1 MCGATGEV
9 RLDGQTPDIGA
20 VSAMAEAMAPRGPD
34 AAGVWSQGRVALG
47 HRRLKI
53 IDLSEAGAQPMV
65 DSQLGLAV
73 CWNGCI
79 YNYQDLRGELRSH
92 GYRFFSHSDTEVLLK
107 AYHHWGDRFVHRLKG
122 MFAFAIV
129 ERDSGRVLLGRDRLG
144 IKPLYLTED
153 AHRIRFASSLPALL
167 AGGGV
172 DTRIDPVALHH
183 YLSFHSVVPPPHTI
197 LRGVSKV
204 PPASLVA
211 IEPDGRKT
219 TRTYWEPDFTR
230 REERADWSERDWED
244 AVLASLRLAVQ
255 RRLVADV
262 PVGCLLSGG
271 VDSSLIVGLLAEAG
285 QTGMSTFS
293 IGFESVGGVKGDEFH
308 YSDIVAERFATDHHQ
323 IRIGTDR
330 MLPALD
336 GAIGAMSEPM
346 VSHDCVAFYLLSQ
359 EVAKHV
365 KVVQSGQGADEVF
378 AGYHWYPPM
387 GKPDAA
393 TVEGSVASYR
403 TAFFDRDSAGVAALV
418 TPSYLAEAKGRRP
431 DGSEAKGRRPDGS
444 EATGRRP
451 DGSDGDPSGRFV
463 TDHFARAGAATGVDR
478 ALRLDATV
486 MLVDDPVKRV
496 DNMTMAWGLEGRV
509 PFLDHELVELAAT
522 CPPEL
527 KTAHQGKGVLKEA
540 ARRVI
545 PADVIDRPKGY
556 FPVPALTHLEGPYL
570 DLVRDALYAP
580 AAKERGL
587 FRPEAVD
594 RLLADPN
601 GRLTPLRG
609 NELWQIALLELWLQR
624 HGITGAAA

>member
-1 MCGATGEV
+1 V
-9 RLDGQTPDIGA
+9 GA
-20 VSAMAEAMAPRGPD
+20 VAAMAEAMAPRGPD

-65 DSQLGLAV
+65 DSELGLAV

-79 YNYQDLRGELRSH
+79 YNYKQLRRELSEH

-107 AYHHWGDRFVHRLKG
+107 AYHRWGDRFVDRLFG

-144 IKPLYLTED
+144 IKPLYLTENTS
-153 AHRIRFASSLPALL
+153 RVRFASSLPALL
-167 AGGGV
+167 AGGDV
-172 DTRIDPVALHH
+172 DTRIDAVALHH
-183 YLSFHSVVPPPHTI
+183 YMTFHSVVPPPRTI
-197 LRGVSKV
+197 LRGVTKV

-211 IEPDGRKT
+211 IEPDGRRT
-219 TRTYWEPDFTR
+219 TTTYWEPDFSR
-230 REERADWSERDWED
+230 RDDRADWSEQDWED
-244 AVLASLRLAVQ
+244 AVLAALRVAVD

-285 QTGMSTFS
+285 QHGLATFS
-293 IGFESVGGVKGDEFH
+293 IGFESVNGVKGDEFR
-308 YSDIVAERFATDHHQ
+308 YSDIIAERFETDHHQ

-387 GKPDAA
+387 ADA
-393 TVEGSVASYR
+393 TSLEGSVARYR
-403 TAFFDRDSAGVAALV
+403 KAFFDRDSDGVAGLV
-418 TPSYLAEAKGRRP
+418 TPAYLA
-431 DGSEAKGRRPDGS
+431 
-444 EATGRRP
+444 
-451 DGSDGDPSGRFV
+451 DGDPSEQFV
-463 TDHFARAGAATGVDR
+463 TEHFAHAGAATGVDR
-478 ALRLDATV
+478 ALRLDTTV

-527 KTAHQGKGVLKEA
+527 KTAHEGKGVLKQA
-540 ARRVI
+540 ARKVI

-624 HGITGAAA
+624 HGVTGAAA

>member
-1 MCGATGEV
+1 MCGAAGEV
-9 RLDGQTPDIGA
+9 RLDNQAPDVAA
-20 VSAMAEAMAPRGPD
+20 VAAMAATMEPRGPD

-65 DSQLGLAV
+65 DAELGLTIA
-73 CWNGCI
+73 WNGCI
-79 YNYQDLRGELRSH
+79 YNYEALRDELAGH

-107 AYHHWGDRFVHRLKG
+107 AYHHWGDRFVDRLYG
-122 MFAFAIV
+122 MFAFAIT

-144 IKPLYLTED
+144 IKPLYISED
-153 AHRIRFASSLPALL
+153 SHRIRFASSLPALL

-172 DTRIDPVALHH
+172 DTRIDPIALHH
-183 YLSFHSVVPPPHTI
+183 YLTFHSVVPAPRTI
-197 LRGVSKV
+197 LCGVRKLS
-204 PPASLVA
+204 PGTLLA
-211 IEPDGRKT
+211 IEPDGKR
-219 TRTYWEPDFTR
+219 REITYWEPDFSR
-230 REERADWSERDWED
+230 HAERSEWSERDWED
-244 AVLASLRLAVQ
+244 AVLDSLRAAVK

-285 QTGMSTFS
+285 QHGLSTFS
-293 IGFESVGGVKGDEFH
+293 IGFESVGGVKGDEFV
-308 YSDIVAERFATDHHQ
+308 YSDIVAERFGTDHHQ
-323 IRIGTDR
+323 IRIDTAR
-330 MLPALD
+330 MLPALQ

-387 GKPDAA
+387 AEPDA
-393 TVEGSVASYR
+393 VSVDGSLARYR
-403 TAFFDRDSAGVAALV
+403 GAFFDRDHDGVAAL
-418 TPSYLAEAKGRRP
+418 LADDRL
-431 DGSEAKGRRPDGS
+431 
-444 EATGRRP
+444 TGRE
-451 DGSDGDPSGRFV
+451 DPSLSFV
-463 TDHFARAGAATGVDR
+463 AEHFARAGAQTGVDR
-478 ALRLDATV
+478 ALRLDTTV

-509 PFLDHELVELAAT
+509 PFLDHDLVELAAT

-527 KTAHQGKGVLKEA
+527 KTAHGGKGVLKEA
-540 ARRVI
+540 ARQVI
-545 PADVIDRPKGY
+545 PAEVIDRPKGY

-570 DLVRDALYAP
+570 EMVRDALYAP
-580 AAKERGL
+580 QAKERGL
-587 FRPEAVD
+587 FRPEAVE

-609 NELWQIALLELWLQR
+609 NELWQIGLLELWLQQ
-624 HGITGAAA
+624 HGITGPAA

>member
-1 MCGATGEV
+1 MA
-9 RLDGQTPDIGA
+9 A
-20 VSAMAEAMAPRGPD
+20 VMAPRGPD
-34 AAGVWSQGRVALG
+34 AAGAWSQGRVALG

-53 IDLSEAGAQPMV
+53 IDLTEAGAQPMV
-65 DSQLGLAV
+65 DSELGLAV
-73 CWNGCI
+73 AWNGCI
-79 YNYQDLRGELRSH
+79 YNYKELRRELTDH

-107 AYHHWGDRFVHRLKG
+107 AYHRWGDDFVSHLYG
-122 MFAFAIV
+122 MFAFVIV
-129 ERDSGRVLLGRDRLG
+129 ERDSGRVVLGRDRLG
-144 IKPLYLTED
+144 IKPLYVTED
-153 AHRIRFASSLPALL
+153 GHRIRFASTLPALL

-183 YLSFHSVVPPPHTI
+183 YMTFHSVVPPPLTI
-197 LRGVSKV
+197 LRGVRKIA
-204 PPASLVA
+204 PASVVA
-211 IEPDGRKT
+211 IEPDGRRST
-219 TRTYWEPDFTR
+219 TTYWEPDFTR
-230 REERADWSERDWED
+230 RADRSDWSERDWED
-244 AVLASLRLAVQ
+244 AVLSTLRVAVE

-285 QTGMSTFS
+285 QHGLSTFS
-293 IGFESVGGVKGDEFH
+293 IGFESAGGVEGDEFRW
-308 YSDIVAERFATDHHQ
+308 SDIIARRFETDHHQ

-359 EVAKHV
+359 EVARHV

-387 GKPDAA
+387 GSPAAA
-393 TVEGSVASYR
+393 TLDGAVAEYR
-403 TAFFDRDSAGVAALV
+403 GAFFDRDSAE
-418 TPSYLAEAKGRRP
+418 LAGLLAPGNLAP
-431 DGSEAKGRRPDGS
+431 
-444 EATGRRP
+444 
-451 DGSDGDPSGRFV
+451 GDPSQRFV
-463 TDHFARAGAATGVDR
+463 SEHFARAGAETGIDR
-478 ALRLDATV
+478 ALRLDTTV

-527 KTAHQGKGVLKEA
+527 KIAHDGKGVLKPA

-545 PADVIDRPKGY
+545 PSEVIDRPKGY

-570 DLVRDALYAP
+570 DMVRDALYAP
-580 AAKERGL
+580 VAKERGL
-587 FRPEAVD
+587 FNSEAVD
-594 RLLADPN
+594 ALLADPN
-601 GRLTPLRG
+601 GKLTPLRG

-624 HGITGAAA
+624 HGVTGPAA

>member
-9 RLDGQTPDIGA
+9 RLDDRLPDVAA
-20 VSAMAEAMAPRGPD
+20 VSAMAAVLAPRGPD
-34 AAGVWSQGRVALG
+34 AAGAWSQGRVALG

-53 IDLSEAGAQPMV
+53 IDLTEAGAQPMV
-65 DSQLGLAV
+65 DSDLGLTIA
-73 CWNGCI
+73 WNGCI
-79 YNYQDLRGELRSH
+79 YNYKQLRDELKSH
-92 GYRFFSHSDTEVLLK
+92 GYRFFSTSDSEVLLK
-107 AYHHWGDRFVHRLKG
+107 AYHRWGDDFVSHLKG

-153 AHRIRFASSLPALL
+153 SKRIRFASTLPALL

-183 YLSFHSVVPPPHTI
+183 YMTFHSVVPAPATI
-197 LRGVSKV
+197 LRGVRKV

-211 IEPDGRKT
+211 IEPDGTRT
-219 TRTYWEPDFTR
+219 TTTYWEPDFTR
-230 REERADWSERDWED
+230 RQDRADWSERDWED
-244 AVLASLRLAVQ
+244 AVLSSLRLAVE

-285 QTGMSTFS
+285 QTGLSTFS
-293 IGFESVGGVKGDEFH
+293 IGFESAGGVQGDEFH
-308 YSDIVAERFATDHHQ
+308 WSDIVAERFATDHHQ
-323 IRIGTDR
+323 IRIGSDR

-359 EVAKHV
+359 EVARHV

-387 GKPDAA
+387 GSPAAA
-393 TVEGSVASYR
+393 TLDGAVTEYR
-403 TAFFDRDSAGVAALV
+403 GAFFDRDAAGVQALLG
-418 TPSYLAEAKGRRP
+418 PGRFAP
-431 DGSEAKGRRPDGS
+431 
-444 EATGRRP
+444 
-451 DGSDGDPSGRFV
+451 GDPSRRFV
-463 TDHFARAGAATGVDR
+463 SEHFARAGAETGIDR
-478 ALRLDATV
+478 ALRLDTMV
-486 MLVDDPVKRV
+486 MLVEDPVKRV

-527 KTAHQGKGVLKEA
+527 KIAHDGKGVLKEA

-545 PADVIDRPKGY
+545 PSEVIDRPKGY
-556 FPVPALTHLEGPYL
+556 FPVPALTHLQGPYL

-580 AAKERGL
+580 IAKERGL
-587 FRPEAVD
+587 FDAEAVD
-594 RLLADPN
+594 ALLADPN
-601 GRLTPLRG
+601 GKLTPLRG
-609 NELWQIALLELWLQR
+609 NELWQIGLLELWLQR
-624 HGITGAAA
+624 HGVTGPAA

>member
-9 RLDGQTPDIGA
+9 RLDGRTPDVRA
-20 VSAMAEAMAPRGPD
+20 VTAMAEVMVPRGPD
-34 AAGVWSQGRVALG
+34 SAGVWSQGRVALG

-53 IDLSEAGAQPMV
+53 IDLSEAGGQPMV
-65 DSQLGLAV
+65 DAELGLSVA
-73 CWNGCI
+73 WNGCI
-79 YNYQDLRGELRSH
+79 YNYEQLRDELCGH

-107 AYHHWGDRFVHRLKG
+107 GYHHWGDRFVDHLHG

-144 IKPLYLTED
+144 IKPLYISETAD
-153 AHRIRFASSLPALL
+153 RVRFASSLPALL

-183 YLSFHSVVPPPHTI
+183 YTTFHSVVPSPRTI
-197 LRGVSKV
+197 LRGVRKV
-204 PPASLVA
+204 PPASLIA
-211 IEPDGRKT
+211 IEPDG
-219 TRTYWEPDFTR
+219 TRTATTYWAPDFSR
-230 REERADWSERDWED
+230 RADRADWSEKDWED
-244 AVLASLRLAVQ
+244 AVLESLRVAVK

-285 QTGMSTFS
+285 QVGLKTFS
-293 IGFESVGGVKGDEFH
+293 IGFESVGGVQGDEFK
-308 YSDIVAERFATDHHQ
+308 YSDIIAERFGTDHHQ
-323 IRIGTDR
+323 IRIGTER

-387 GKPDAA
+387 GEPPAA
-393 TVEGSVASYR
+393 SLEGSVAAYR
-403 TAFFDRDSAGVAALV
+403 AAFFDRDQSAYANLV
-418 TPSYLAEAKGRRP
+418 SPAY
-431 DGSEAKGRRPDGS
+431 
-444 EATGRRP
+444 ATA
-451 DGSDGDPSGRFV
+451 DDPSELFV
-463 TDHFARAGAATGVDR
+463 TEHFARAGARTGVDR
-478 ALRLDATV
+478 ALRLDTTV

-522 CPPEL
+522 CPPAL
-527 KTAHQGKGVLKEA
+527 KTAHEGKGVLKQA
-540 ARRVI
+540 ARQVI
-545 PADVIDRPKGY
+545 PSDVIDRPKGY

-587 FRPEAVD
+587 FRPEAVE

-601 GRLTPLRG
+601 GKLTPLRG

-624 HGITGAAA
+624 HGITGPAA

>member
-1 MCGATGEV
+1 MTE
-9 RLDGQTPDIGA
+9 
-20 VSAMAEAMAPRGPD
+20 SMAARGPD
-34 AAGVWSQGRVALG
+34 SAGVWSQGRVALG

-53 IDLSEAGAQPMV
+53 IDLSEAGSQPMV
-65 DSQLGLAV
+65 DPELGLAIV
-73 CWNGCI
+73 WNGCI
-79 YNYQDLRGELRSH
+79 YNYKQLRRELSEH

-107 AYHHWGDRFVHRLKG
+107 AYHRWGDRFVDRLYG

-144 IKPLYLTED
+144 IKPLYISENS
-153 AHRIRFASSLPALL
+153 ARIRFASSLPALL
-167 AGGGV
+167 AGNADNSI

-183 YLSFHSVVPPPHTI
+183 YLTFHSVVPPPRTI
-197 LRGVSKV
+197 LRGVQKV
-204 PPASLVA
+204 PPASLIA
-211 IEPDGRKT
+211 IEPDDRRT
-219 TRTYWEPDFTR
+219 TTTYWQPDFSR
-230 REERADWSERDWED
+230 RADRADWSERDWED
-244 AVLASLRLAVQ
+244 AVLDSLRTAVD

-285 QTGMSTFS
+285 QHGLKTFS
-293 IGFESVGGVKGDEFH
+293 IGFESVGGVAGDEFT

-336 GAIGAMSEPM
+336 GAIAAMSEPM

-359 EVAKHV
+359 EVARHV

-387 GKPDAA
+387 AEA
-393 TVEGSVASYR
+393 TSLEEAVQRYR
-403 TAFFDRDSAGVAALV
+403 GAFFDRGPDGVAALV
-418 TPSYLAEAKGRRP
+418 TPDYLAE
-431 DGSEAKGRRPDGS
+431 
-444 EATGRRP
+444 
-451 DGSDGDPSGRFV
+451 GDPSGTFV
-463 TDHFARAGAATGVDR
+463 AGHFAAPGAETGVDR
-478 ALRLDATV
+478 ALRLDTTV

-509 PFLDHELVELAAT
+509 PFLDHELVELAAS

-527 KTAHQGKGVLKEA
+527 KIAHGGKGVLKQA

-545 PADVIDRPKGY
+545 PSEVIDRPKGY

-570 DLVRDALYAP
+570 ELVRDALYAP
-580 AAKERGL
+580 EAKERGL
-587 FRPEAVD
+587 FRPDAVD

-609 NELWQIALLELWLQR
+609 NELWQLALLELWLQR
-624 HGITGAAA
+624 HRITGAAA

>member
-1 MCGATGEV
+1 VCGATGEV
-9 RLDGQTPDIGA
+9 RLDGQTPDITA

-65 DSQLGLAV
+65 DAELGLAV

-79 YNYQDLRGELRSH
+79 YNYKQLRRELSEH

-107 AYHHWGDRFVHRLKG
+107 AYHHWGDRFVDRLFG

-167 AGGGV
+167 AGGDV
-172 DTRIDPVALHH
+172 DTRIDAVALHH
-183 YLSFHSVVPPPHTI
+183 YMTFHSVVPPPRTI
-197 LRGVSKV
+197 LRGVTKV

-211 IEPDGRKT
+211 IEPDGRRT
-219 TRTYWEPDFTR
+219 TTTYWEPDFSR
-230 REERADWSERDWED
+230 RDDRADWSEQDWED
-244 AVLASLRLAVQ
+244 AVLAALRVAVD

-285 QTGMSTFS
+285 QHGLATFS
-293 IGFESVGGVKGDEFH
+293 IGFESVNGVKGDEFR
-308 YSDIVAERFATDHHQ
+308 YSDIIAERFETDHHQ

-387 GKPDAA
+387 ADA
-393 TVEGSVASYR
+393 TSLKGSVASYR
-403 TAFFDRDSAGVAALV
+403 KAFFDRDSDGVAGLV
-418 TPSYLAEAKGRRP
+418 TTAYLA
-431 DGSEAKGRRPDGS
+431 
-444 EATGRRP
+444 
-451 DGSDGDPSGRFV
+451 DGDPSEQFV
-463 TDHFARAGAATGVDR
+463 TEHFAHTGAATGVDR
-478 ALRLDATV
+478 ALRLDTTV

-527 KTAHQGKGVLKEA
+527 KTAHEGKGVLKQA
-540 ARRVI
+540 ARKVI

>member
-1 MCGATGEV
+1 MA
-9 RLDGQTPDIGA
+9 A
-20 VSAMAEAMAPRGPD
+20 VMAPRGPD
-34 AAGVWSQGRVALG
+34 AAGAWSQGRVALG

-53 IDLSEAGAQPMV
+53 IDLTDAGAQPMV
-65 DSQLGLAV
+65 DSELGLAIA
-73 CWNGCI
+73 WNGCI
-79 YNYQDLRGELRSH
+79 YNYKELRRELTGH

-107 AYHHWGDRFVHRLKG
+107 AYHRWGDDFVSHLYG
-122 MFAFAIV
+122 MFAFVIV

-153 AHRIRFASSLPALL
+153 AHRIRFASTLPALL
-167 AGGGV
+167 AGGGL

-183 YLSFHSVVPPPHTI
+183 YMTFHSVVPAPLTI
-197 LRGVSKV
+197 LRGVRKV

-211 IEPDGRKT
+211 IEPDGRRT
-219 TRTYWEPDFTR
+219 ITTYWAPDFTR
-230 REERADWSERDWED
+230 GADQSDWSERDWED
-244 AVLASLRLAVQ
+244 AVLSTLRVAVE

-285 QTGMSTFS
+285 QHGLSTFS
-293 IGFESVGGVKGDEFH
+293 IGFESAGGVEGDEFRW
-308 YSDIVAERFATDHHQ
+308 SDIIAQRFGTDHHQ

-359 EVAKHV
+359 EVSRHV

-387 GKPDAA
+387 GSPAAA
-393 TVEGSVASYR
+393 TLEGAVAQYR
-403 TAFFDRDSAGVAALV
+403 AAFFDRDTAGVDALV
-418 TPSYLAEAKGRRP
+418 APGNLQQ
-431 DGSEAKGRRPDGS
+431 
-444 EATGRRP
+444 
-451 DGSDGDPSGRFV
+451 GDPSERFV
-463 TDHFARAGAATGVDR
+463 TEHFARAGAETGVDR
-478 ALRLDATV
+478 ALRLDTTV

-509 PFLDHELVELAAT
+509 PFLDHELVELAAR

-527 KTAHQGKGVLKEA
+527 KTAHDGKGVLKQA

-545 PADVIDRPKGY
+545 PSEVIDRPKGY
-556 FPVPALTHLEGPYL
+556 FPVPALTHLAGPYL
-570 DLVRDALYAP
+570 DMVRDALYAP
-580 AAKERGL
+580 VAKERGL
-587 FRPEAVD
+587 FRTEAVD
-594 RLLADPN
+594 ALLADPN

-624 HGITGAAA
+624 HGVTGQAA

>member
-1 MCGATGEV
+1 MGIGCPVCGAAGEV
-9 RLDGQTPDIGA
+9 RLDGQTPDVTA
-20 VSAMAEAMAPRGPD
+20 VSAMAEAMAQRGPD

-65 DSQLGLAV
+65 DSALGLAV
-73 CWNGCI
+73 AWNGCI
-79 YNYQDLRGELRSH
+79 YNYKQLRRELSGL

-107 AYHHWGDRFVHRLKG
+107 AYHHWGDGFVERLMG
-122 MFAFAIV
+122 MFAFVIV

-144 IKPLYLTED
+144 IKPLYLTENS
-153 AHRIRFASSLPALL
+153 ARIRFASSLPALL
-167 AGGGV
+167 AGGDINTG
-172 DTRIDPVALHH
+172 IDPVALHH
-183 YLSFHSVVPPPHTI
+183 YLSFHSVVPPPRTI
-197 LRGVSKV
+197 LRGVSKLA
-204 PPASLVA
+204 PASLLA
-211 IEPDGRKT
+211 IEPDGRRRIK
-219 TRTYWEPDFTR
+219 TYWEPDFSR
-230 REERADWSERDWED
+230 RADRADWSESDWED
-244 AVLASLRLAVQ
+244 AVLDALRVAVD

-285 QTGMSTFS
+285 QHGLATFS
-293 IGFESVGGVKGDEFH
+293 IGFESVGGVAGDEFK
-308 YSDIVAERFATDHHQ
+308 YSDIIAEHFGTDHHQ

-330 MLPALD
+330 MLPALH

-387 GKPDAA
+387 ADAA
-393 TVEGSVASYR
+393 SLDGAVARYR
-403 TAFFDRDSAGVAALV
+403 GAFFDRDSGGIADLV
-418 TPSYLAEAKGRRP
+418 SPDYLA
-431 DGSEAKGRRPDGS
+431 
-444 EATGRRP
+444 
-451 DGSDGDPSGRFV
+451 DGDHSGELV
-463 TDHFARAGAATGVDR
+463 SAHFARTGAATGIDR
-478 ALRLDATV
+478 ALRLDTTV

-522 CPPEL
+522 CPPGL
-527 KTAHQGKGVLKEA
+527 KVAHDGKGVLKQA

-545 PADVIDRPKGY
+545 PAAVIDRPKGY

-570 DLVRDALYAP
+570 DMVRDALYAP
-580 AAKERGL
+580 VAKERGL
-587 FRPEAVD
+587 FAPDAVD
-594 RLLADPN
+594 RLLSDPN

-609 NELWQIALLELWLQR
+609 NELWQVGLLELWLQR
-624 HGITGAAA
+624 HGINGAAA

>member
-1 MCGATGEV
+1 M
-9 RLDGQTPDIGA
+9 LDSD
-20 VSAMAEAMAPRGPD
+20 
-34 AAGVWSQGRVALG
+34 
-47 HRRLKI
+47 
-53 IDLSEAGAQPMV
+53 
-65 DSQLGLAV
+65 LGLAIA
-73 CWNGCI
+73 WNGCI
-79 YNYQDLRGELRSH
+79 YNYKQLRSELSEQ

-107 AYHHWGDRFVHRLKG
+107 AYHHWGDRFVDHLFG

-144 IKPLYLTED
+144 IKPLYISENSS
-153 AHRIRFASSLPALL
+153 RIRFASSLPALL
-167 AGGGV
+167 AGGDI
-172 DTRIDPVALHH
+172 DTRIDPIALHH
-183 YLSFHSVVPPPHTI
+183 YMTFHSVVPAPRTI

-204 PPASLVA
+204 PPASLIA
-211 IEPDGRKT
+211 IEPDGRRT
-219 TRTYWEPDFTR
+219 TTTYWEPDFTR
-230 REERADWSERDWED
+230 HADRADWSEQDWED
-244 AVLASLRLAVQ
+244 AVLESLRVAVE

-285 QTGMSTFS
+285 QHGLKTFS
-293 IGFESVGGVKGDEFH
+293 IGFESVGGVAGDEFK
-308 YSDIVAERFATDHHQ
+308 YSDIVAQRFDTDHHQ

-378 AGYHWYPPM
+378 AGYHWYPPL
-387 GKPDAA
+387 GAPDAA
-393 TVEGSVASYR
+393 SVEGAVASYR
-403 TAFFDRDSAGVAALV
+403 KAFFDRDRAGYDALV
-418 TPSYLAEAKGRRP
+418 SPSFAV
-431 DGSEAKGRRPDGS
+431 
-444 EATGRRP
+444 
-451 DGSDGDPSGRFV
+451 DGDPSLDFV
-463 TDHFARAGAATGVDR
+463 TEHFARAGAETGIDR
-478 ALRLDATV
+478 GLRLDTTV

-527 KTAHQGKGVLKEA
+527 KIAHEGKGVLKQA
-540 ARRVI
+540 ARKVI
-545 PADVIDRPKGY
+545 PSEVIDRPKGY

-570 DLVRDALYAP
+570 DMVRDALYAP
-580 AAKERGL
+580 AAKERDL
-587 FRPEAVD
+587 FRPAAID

-609 NELWQIALLELWLQR
+609 NELWQLALLELWLQR
-624 HGITGAAA
+624 HGITGPAA

>member
-9 RLDGQTPDIGA
+9 RLDGTSPDVRA
-20 VSAMAEAMAPRGPD
+20 VTAMAEVMVPRGPD
-34 AAGVWSQGRVALG
+34 AAGVWAQGRVALG

-53 IDLSEAGAQPMV
+53 IDLTEAGAQPMV
-65 DSQLGLAV
+65 DAELGLSIA
-73 CWNGCI
+73 WNGCI
-79 YNYQDLRGELRSH
+79 YNYEDLRDQLSGH
-92 GYRFFSHSDTEVLLK
+92 GYRFFSHSDTEVLIK
-107 AYHHWGDRFVHRLKG
+107 AYHHWGDRFVDRLKG

-144 IKPLYLTED
+144 IKPLYLSETD
-153 AHRIRFASSLPALL
+153 HRIRFASSLPALL
-167 AGGGV
+167 AGGDI
-172 DTRIDPVALHH
+172 DTRIDPIALHH
-183 YLSFHSVVPPPHTI
+183 YMTFHSVVPSPRTI
-197 LRGVSKV
+197 LRGVTKL
-204 PPASLVA
+204 PPASLMA
-211 IEPDGRKT
+211 IEPDG
-219 TRTYWEPDFTR
+219 TRTVTTYWEPDFTR
-230 REERADWSERDWED
+230 RADRADWSEKDWED
-244 AVLASLRLAVQ
+244 AVLESLRVAVK

-285 QTGMSTFS
+285 QHGLATFS
-293 IGFESVGGVKGDEFH
+293 IGFESVNGVAGDEFK
-308 YSDIVAERFATDHHQ
+308 YSDIIAERFGTDHHQ
-323 IRIGTDR
+323 IRIDTAR

-387 GKPDAA
+387 GEPAA
-393 TVEGSVASYR
+393 ASLDGSVASYR
-403 TAFFDRDSAGVAALV
+403 GAFFDRDRAGYADLVSAA
-418 TPSYLAEAKGRRP
+418 YLA
-431 DGSEAKGRRPDGS
+431 DD
-444 EATGRRP
+444 
-451 DGSDGDPSGRFV
+451 DPSGLFV
-463 TDHFARAGAATGVDR
+463 TEHFARGGAETGVDR
-478 ALRLDATV
+478 ALRLDTTV

-509 PFLDHELVELAAT
+509 PFLDHDLVELAAT
-522 CPPEL
+522 CPPQL
-527 KTAHQGKGVLKEA
+527 KTAHEGKGVLKQA
-540 ARRVI
+540 ARQVI
-545 PADVIDRPKGY
+545 PSEVIDRPKGY

-587 FRPEAVD
+587 FRPEAVE

-601 GRLTPLRG
+601 GKLTPLRG
-609 NELWQIALLELWLQR
+609 NELWQISLLELWLQK
-624 HGITGAAA
+624 HGINGPAA